1 MDAMRNVVRE
11 VIGVLVRT
19 GVTAFDA
26 TAGGRQTHVL
36 LGNADRKQ
44 ILSGYAQWTGPVS
57 GTITAQS
64 APKNQPDVLMMLI
77 EANAVGL
84 TLKEM
89 AAKLK
94 VRPRNALKPALET
107 LIKSRRVVK
116 VGRLF
121 RSASAVVRRGR
132 PPNAATESNPIKR
145 AKSGA
150 SEADKAFLVRLVDSF
165 ETFQRKRTARRS

>member
-1 MDAMRNVVRE
+1 MNTARNVVGE
-11 VIGVLVRT
+11 IIGVLVRC

-26 TAGGRQTHVL
+26 SAGGRQTHIL
-36 LGNADRKQ
+36 LGDVDRKH
-44 ILSGYAQWTGPVS
+44 ILSGYAQWTGTVT

-64 APKNQPDVLMMLI
+64 APKNQPEVLMMLL
-77 EANAVGL
+77 EAHAIGL

-94 VRPRNALKPALET
+94 VRPRNAIKPALAA
-107 LIKSRRVVK
+107 LITSRRVVK

-132 PPNAATESNPIKR
+132 PPNAALKRRVVKRPIDAFKR
-145 AKSGA
+145 GWYSK
-150 SEADKAFLVRLVDSF
+150 ED
-165 ETFQRKRTARRS
+165 RRR